1 MGTLEEWQQLGSGP
15 LGPRYDRALAL
26 AAEHHRTQL
35 RKGSRVPYLSH
46 LLSVSALV
54 LEHGGSEDQAIAG
67 LLHDAVEDAPAG
79 RGPAVLAEIGAAFGP
94 GVAAMVAACSDNPN
108 DGGAALPWRQRK
120 EAYVASLATKPDDAL
135 LVTACDKV
143 HNGSRIA
150 ADVATYGPEFLDRFA
165 GGRDGLRWY
174 YAACRDAIAARM
186 PGAPVVRLL
195 DRVVADLAQN
205 SS

>member
-1 MGTLEEWQQLGSGP
+1 MSTLEDWQRLGAGP
-15 LGPRYDRALAL
+15 LGPRYDRALAM
-26 AAEHHRTQL
+26 AADHHRTQL
-35 RKGSRVPYLSH
+35 RKGSQVPYLSH

-54 LEHGGSEDQAIAG
+54 LEHGGTEDQAIAG

-79 RGPAVLAEIGAAFGP
+79 QGPAVLASIEAEFGAA
-94 GVAAMVAACSDNPN
+94 VAAMVAACSDNPN
-108 DGGAALPWRQRK
+108 DGSAELPWRRRK
-120 EAYVASLATKPDDAL
+120 EAYVATLVNKPDDAL

-150 ADVATYGPEFLDRFA
+150 ADAATYGPQFFTRFA

-186 PGAPVVRLL
+186 PGAPVVRALT
-195 DRVVADLAQN
+195 RVVDDLARVG
-205 SS
+205 

>member
-1 MGTLEEWQQLGSGP
+1 MSTLDDWQRLGSGP
-15 LGPRYDRALAL
+15 LGPRYDRALAM
-26 AAEHHRTQL
+26 AAEHHRAQL

-54 LEHGGSEDQAIAG
+54 LEQGGSEDQAIAG
-67 LLHDAVEDAPAG
+67 LLHDAVEDAPEG
-79 RGPAVLAEIGAAFGP
+79 RGPAVLADIEAQFGP
-94 GVAAMVAACSDNPN
+94 AVVAMVAACSDNPN
-108 DGGAALPWRQRK
+108 DGSGELPWRQRK
-120 EAYVASLATKPDDAL
+120 EAYVATLATKREDAL

-150 ADVATYGPEFLDRFA
+150 ADAATYGPEFFTRFA

-186 PGAPVVRLL
+186 PGAPVVRQL
-195 DRVVADLAQN
+195 DRVVEDLGQN